1 MTHPSFMNKRMKEY
15 CCSAS
20 EKIFHDLEIPESGM
34 TDEKAQELR
43 KKYGKNYVGRA
54 KGEWKER
61 NIRNLICRAFLNPFS
76 VTLLIIAIFSGIMEI
91 GIKGP
96 DGKNGSAAIII
107 GCMVL
112 ISGSIRMIQ
121 EIRSQRAADRL
132 EGVFHSIV
140 HVWRNG
146 KICMRPAE
154 ELVVGDYVWLEA
166 GDRIPAD
173 MRILKADHL
182 YVSEAAVTGE
192 SESVKKT
199 VIPSREQERD
209 RADLNENLV
218 FLGTTVVNG
227 SGEGIVLAVGKDT
240 VYGNFTGKDTTI
252 YGSFDRG
259 ANSIVKVLIRFAIV
273 LVPIVFLVSGIAQ
286 KDWMGALLF
295 ALSVA
300 VGLIPEMLPMVV
312 TVCLAKGTASMSK
325 KQTIVRHMNAMQGFG
340 AMDILCADKT
350 GTLTREEITLEYYMD
365 IIGNESEEVLQYA
378 FLNSVYLTGM
388 KNPIDCA
395 ILKCQQMPGREEYFR
410 RLQESCRKLDE
421 IPFDYVRKCTSVLV
435 RENNSKLQLILKGD
449 VEEVLSR
456 CGFIEYQGEVLPM
469 NTSQIKDSVNAV
481 VGELL
486 EDGMKVVAVARKEM
500 EQDEI
505 FSSEMENK
513 MILMGYLAFFDA
525 PKKTAASAIARLN
538 DLKVK
543 TKILTG
549 DHSQVAISIC
559 KRVGIDASR
568 LLTGRQL
575 DEMGREK
582 LNQAV
587 EDIDVFAEL
596 SPNQKVKILRAL
608 KENGHTV
615 GFLGDGMND
624 VPALCEADVGI
635 SVDTAVDAA
644 KDAADV
650 VLLKKDLNVLESGIL
665 EGRKTFAN
673 MLKYIRIT
681 ASSNFGNIFSIVCAS
696 AFFPFLQMTSIQILL
711 LNLLYDMIC
720 IVLPWDYVDR
730 EDYSQ
735 PKTWS
740 GRNLTKFMCVFGP
753 ISSIFDIITFVLLYF
768 VFCPI
773 MCGGIMFEQIS
784 DPSVNE
790 YFIALF
796 QTGWFLQS
804 MWTQVLVIHMLR
816 TDKVP
821 FLQSRASIPVLVVTV
836 MGVVC
841 FTVLT
846 MLPAAK
852 YLGLTAMPLWYFG
865 YLSVIVIIYMLL
877 TTFVKQLY
885 SKSRYYR
892 ECK

>member
-1 MTHPSFMNKRMKEY
+1 
-15 CCSAS
+15 
-20 EKIFHDLEIPESGM
+20 
-34 TDEKAQELR
+34 
-43 KKYGKNYVGRA
+43 
-54 KGEWKER
+54 
-61 NIRNLICRAFLNPFS
+61 
-76 VTLLIIAIFSGIMEI
+76 
-91 GIKGP
+91 
-96 DGKNGSAAIII
+96 
-107 GCMVL
+107 
-112 ISGSIRMIQ
+112 
-121 EIRSQRAADRL
+121 
-132 EGVFHSIV
+132 
-140 HVWRNG
+140 
-146 KICMRPAE
+146 
-154 ELVVGDYVWLEA
+154 
-166 GDRIPAD
+166 
-173 MRILKADHL
+173 
-182 YVSEAAVTGE
+182 
-192 SESVKKT
+192 
-199 VIPSREQERD
+199 
-209 RADLNENLV
+209 
-218 FLGTTVVNG
+218 
-227 SGEGIVLAVGKDT
+227 
-240 VYGNFTGKDTTI
+240 
-252 YGSFDRG
+252 
-259 ANSIVKVLIRFAIV
+259 
-273 LVPIVFLVSGIAQ
+273 
-286 KDWMGALLF
+286 
-295 ALSVA
+295 
-300 VGLIPEMLPMVV
+300 
-312 TVCLAKGTASMSK
+312 
-325 KQTIVRHMNAMQGFG
+325 
-340 AMDILCADKT
+340 
-350 GTLTREEITLEYYMD
+350 
-365 IIGNESEEVLQYA
+365 
-378 FLNSVYLTGM
+378 
-388 KNPIDCA
+388 
-395 ILKCQQMPGREEYFR
+395 
-410 RLQESCRKLDE
+410 
-421 IPFDYVRKCTSVLV
+421 
-435 RENNSKLQLILKGD
+435 
-449 VEEVLSR
+449 
-456 CGFIEYQGEVLPM
+456 M

-505 FSSEMENK
+505 FSSEMENE

-575 DEMGREK
+575 DEMGSEK

-596 SPNQKVKILRAL
+596 SPNQKVKILRALKENGHTVGFLGDGMNDVPALCEADVGISVDTAVDASPNQKVKILRAL

-720 IVLPWDYVDR
+720 IVLPWDHVDR

-773 MCGGIMFEQIS
+773 MCGGMMFEQIS